1 VGREAIEAA
10 AFPLV
15 LGTTTPEMGN
25 LGMAGTPQPVGADDA
40 TVEIAMDMEFE
51 DMEFENF
58 DLEAF

>member
-1 VGREAIEAA
+1 MKPP

-51 DMEFENF
+51 DMEFEDF
-58 DLEAF
+58 DVEAF

>member
-1 VGREAIEAA
+1 MKPP

>member
-1 VGREAIEAA
+1 
-10 AFPLV
+10 
-15 LGTTTPEMGN
+15 
-25 LGMAGTPQPVGADDA
+25 MAGTPQRVEADDT